1 MYYLA
6 TNYIVPSA
14 LDVFM
19 DRIYYEP
26 PIIHRTKVVVHK
38 TVHIHK
44 HYHRRKNK
52 NHYNYKQW

>member
-1 MYYLA
+1 MYYLT
-6 TNYIVPSA
+6 TNFIAPSV

-19 DRIYYEP
+19 DGICYERP
-26 PIIHRTKVVVHK
+26 VIQRTKVVVHK

-52 NHYNYKQW
+52 RRYNHW